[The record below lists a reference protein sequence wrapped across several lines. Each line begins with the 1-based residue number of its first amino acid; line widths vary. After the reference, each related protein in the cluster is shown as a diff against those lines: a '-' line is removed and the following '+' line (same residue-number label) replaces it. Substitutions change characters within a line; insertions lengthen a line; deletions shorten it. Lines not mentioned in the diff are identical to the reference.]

1 MSVTKVLLAI
11 DPLPG
16 SVPPPLGVDEV
27 LELPSTFLLQFHA
40 TPDHIIVINL
50 LEAHLF
56 LIISLNP
63 KALQLCELGKFS
75 CLEDSQ

>member
-11 DPLPG
+11 DPPPG

-40 TPDHIIVINL
+40 TQDH
-50 LEAHLF
+50 
-56 LIISLNP
+56 SRQP
-63 KALQLCELGKFS
+63 S
-75 CLEDSQ
+75 